1 MGSLKAIFQWVL
13 RTMMKAKGETGI
25 VQTMPKKDLVDM
37 NVQIT
42 AQRLMQNGIDPQSL
56 KNADQVENAIISIE
70 NKQKAN
76 LAENIRGGIGNTKTA
91 KVFDLKGKQIK
102 NTDNIM
108 GGEELPPPGSRGGP
122 DDIAAPVQSSD
133 CLLYTSPSPRDR
145 G

>member
-13 RTMMKAKGETGI
+13 RTMMKAKGQTGI
-25 VQTMPKKDLVDM
+25 VQTMPKRDIVEM
-37 NVQIT
+37 NTQIT
-42 AQRLMQNGIDPQSL
+42 AQRLMQNGVDPQSL

-108 GGEELPPPGSRGGP
+108 GLSL
-122 DDIAAPVQSSD
+122 IHI
-133 CLLYTSPSPRDR
+133 
-145 G
+145 